1 MFIYHKMHTKKAP
14 FFLQWKWMPFHH
26 NSKHKQESKIILDN
40 FILVKLTG
48 CWVTFKFRFKK
59 TVFNFPSF
67 YPLSGESVQL
77 SRPHPNSSLFWEKY
91 EKICFKQKCWYSKKF
106 FCPWFIRFR
115 LKRKHICK
123 LKKQSINSRR
133 KIKIGRT
140 IFHIHLY
147 VLLLFIVQLK

>member
-1 MFIYHKMHTKKAP
+1 MHTTSMSTASITHKMHTKKAP

-77 SRPHPNSSLFWEKY
+77 SRPHPNSSLLWEKY
-91 EKICFKQKCWYSKKF
+91 EKICFKQRCWYSKKF
-106 FCPWFIRFR
+106 FFHWFIRFR

-123 LKKQSINSRR
+123 LKKQSIVGER
-133 KIKIGRT
+133 
-140 IFHIHLY
+140 
-147 VLLLFIVQLK
+147 